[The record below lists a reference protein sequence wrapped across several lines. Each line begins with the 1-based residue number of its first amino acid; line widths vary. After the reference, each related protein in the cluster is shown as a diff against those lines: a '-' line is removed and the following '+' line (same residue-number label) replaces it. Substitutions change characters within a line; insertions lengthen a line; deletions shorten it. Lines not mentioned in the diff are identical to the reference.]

1 MSKIQAP
8 EPVAAVCHDYD
19 LFFMG
24 GGPIAD
30 LVKRLDVKVGDW
42 LITTTQAEAYA
53 AARVAAALEKAARAC
68 ESRIRTGDPGID
80 TTDVDIEAVACAAA
94 VRNLISSDE
103 YQSDVQAAAGGL
115 TQTPLE
121 Y

>member
-8 EPVAAVCHDYD
+8 EPVAVVCHGYD

-42 LITTTQAEAYA
+42 LITATQAEAYKDA
-53 AARVAAALEKAARAC
+53 CVREALEEAETAITALLSKQASVRAADAIAAIRALLPSTPARP
-68 ESRIRTGDPGID
+68 ES
-80 TTDVDIEAVACAAA
+80 E
-94 VRNLISSDE
+94 
-103 YQSDVQAAAGGL
+103 Q
-115 TQTPLE
+115 
-121 Y
+121 